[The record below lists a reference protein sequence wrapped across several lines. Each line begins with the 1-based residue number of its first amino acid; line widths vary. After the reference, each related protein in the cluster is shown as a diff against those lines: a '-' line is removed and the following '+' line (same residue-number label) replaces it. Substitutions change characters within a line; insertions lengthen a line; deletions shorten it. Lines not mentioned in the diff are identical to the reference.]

1 MKKKNARFLAAA
13 LCGTAGLIW
22 SVVTIL
28 HVVVNSSVQ
37 LVLLNFFARWY
48 GGLPVSCRFCGIKT
62 KNKQN
67 SRQALKSRK
76 KCREFLSS
84 AYLLEGKNV

>member
-1 MKKKNARFLAAA
+1 MKKKNARFLAGA

-37 LVLLNFFARWY
+37 LVLLN
-48 GGLPVSCRFCGIKT
+48 LFCAVVWWLACIMQVLRY
-62 KNKQN
+62 KNEK
-67 SRQALKSRK
+67 
-76 KCREFLSS
+76 
-84 AYLLEGKNV
+84 

>member
-37 LVLLNFFARWY
+37 LVLLN
-48 GGLPVSCRFCGIKT
+48 LFCAVVPEIEVMK
-62 KNKQN
+62 
-67 SRQALKSRK
+67 
-76 KCREFLSS
+76 
-84 AYLLEGKNV
+84 